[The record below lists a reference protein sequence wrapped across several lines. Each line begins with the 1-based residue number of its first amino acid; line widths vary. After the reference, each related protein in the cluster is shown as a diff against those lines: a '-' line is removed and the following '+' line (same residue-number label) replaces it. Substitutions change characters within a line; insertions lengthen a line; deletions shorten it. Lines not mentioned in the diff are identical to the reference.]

1 MTLFS
6 DIETQKINSGGGGG
20 DRKILDTDTYVVSV
34 VGFVD
39 LGTQHISYQG
49 EEKDERRFRVIME
62 VDGEEYEDGNPF
74 TTHLDVKDSCHE
86 KSTMT
91 KVLLAANRGDTSM
104 TYGQLLDSAVGKS
117 FRVQIDKKVSKAD
130 REYNRAKPATICA
143 LSKREK
149 DVVMQST
156 PIMFSL
162 KAPSLDTFTSLTK
175 WTVMT
180 IMDSPEGQALGREFH
195 EHHLSVSD
203 NEASKV
209 EAKPDTSAL
218 E

>member
-6 DIETQKINSGGGGG
+6 SIETQKINSGGGGG
-20 DRKILDTDTYVVSV
+20 ERKILETDTYVVSV
-34 VGFVD
+34 VGFID

-49 EEKDERRFRVIME
+49 EEKDERRFRVVLE
-62 VDGEEYEDGNPF
+62 VDGEEFDDGNPF

-91 KVLLAANRGDTSM
+91 KVLLAANRGDTSK
-104 TYGQLLDSAVGKS
+104 TYGELLDGAVGKS
-117 FRVQIDKKVSKAD
+117 FRTQIDKKVSKAD

-156 PIMFSL
+156 PVMFSL
-162 KAPSLDTFTSLTK
+162 KAPSVETFTSLTK
-175 WTVMT
+175 YTVIT
-180 IMDSPEGQALGREFH
+180 IMDSPEGQKLGAEFH
-195 EHHLSVSD
+195 DYHMSLTAND
-203 NEASKV
+203 TKKP
-209 EAKPDTSAL
+209 EAKPDVSSL